1 MFMKCSSLLALL
13 LLPALVQAQTVAKPA
28 DTVRAAF
35 VKNTYTGTLGVGFMN
50 SYRENYSVPAGF
62 EKGPMTGFAPIYARA
77 EYAVSNR
84 VSIGF
89 GMAFNTIYF
98 NNARVDSGHTG
109 IVRRTARNKWRFFS
123 GGLMAMYH
131 FGHIIKNNKVD
142 LYAGAGLNLNNIAES
157 AQPKGDSTVAVTMH
171 SVTPAIRV
179 GGRYFI
185 SNIFSLH
192 ADAGYDKLS
201 IISVGASCRFNGRKH
216 R

>member
-1 MFMKCSSLLALL
+1 MAFL
-13 LLPALVQAQTVAKPA
+13 LLPAVVNGQTTTTAA
-28 DTVRAAF
+28 DSVRSAF
-35 VKNTYTGTLGVGFMN
+35 VKNTYTLTLGVGFAN
-50 SYRENYSVPAGF
+50 GYRQAYSVPTGF
-62 EKGPMTGFAPIYARA
+62 EKGPMSGFAPIYARA

-109 IVRRTARNKWRFFS
+109 IVRRTATNKWRFFS

-157 AQPKGDSTVAVTMH
+157 ARPKGDSTVSVTSH
-171 SVTPAIRV
+171 SVTPAIRI
-179 GGRYFI
+179 GGRYYI
-185 SNIFSLH
+185 SDKFSLH

-201 IISVGASCRFNGRKH
+201 VFAIGASCRFDGRKKK
-216 R
+216 